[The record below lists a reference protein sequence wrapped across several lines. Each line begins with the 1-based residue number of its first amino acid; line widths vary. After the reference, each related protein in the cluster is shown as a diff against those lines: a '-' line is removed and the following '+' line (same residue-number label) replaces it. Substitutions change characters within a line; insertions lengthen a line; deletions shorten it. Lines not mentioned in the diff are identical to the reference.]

1 MAQID
6 LSRFHEAQKP
16 VLNQVNAE
24 LEAGRKASHWM
35 WFIFP
40 QLAGLGRSSTAKYFG
55 IADLMEAKAYLADP
69 VLGARLRQHVRLM
82 LRHGQR
88 SAFDILGSPDE
99 LKFRSCLTLFR
110 EAASDVADKALFQ
123 EALDVFYGGEADQ
136 ATKSLLEASGG

>member
-16 VLNQVNAE
+16 VLDQVNAE

-40 QLAGLGRSSTAKYFG
+40 QLAGLGRSSTAQFYG
-55 IADLMEAKAYLADP
+55 IADLAEAKTYLADP

-88 SAFDILGSPDE
+88 SAFEILGSPDD
-99 LKFRSCLTLFR
+99 LKFRSCVTLFR
-110 EAASDVADKALFQ
+110 EAATDAADKALFA
-123 EALDVFYGGEADQ
+123 EALAAFYEGEADPKTL
-136 ATKSLLEASGG
+136 ALLNGS